1 MDTSRYLAVGDTTCS
16 VEGIDQL
23 LIVDTRGM
31 SENDLDWIETM
42 GAIPDG
48 FPVFRLGDLLAD
60 AFRYQAI
67 FHAPHDPEYCA
78 SCELAG
84 NDSTRIDVDSAP
96 VVRWDVMGDPRA
108 VALVCDGCYTRLT
121 GDTNRG

>member
-42 GAIPDG
+42 GVVPDG
-48 FPVFRLGDLLAD
+48 FPVFRLGDLLVD
-60 AFRYQAI
+60 AFRY
-67 FHAPHDPEYCA
+67 
-78 SCELAG
+78 
-84 NDSTRIDVDSAP
+84 
-96 VVRWDVMGDPRA
+96 RA
-108 VALVCDGCYTRLT
+108 MF
-121 GDTNRG
+121 DTNRG